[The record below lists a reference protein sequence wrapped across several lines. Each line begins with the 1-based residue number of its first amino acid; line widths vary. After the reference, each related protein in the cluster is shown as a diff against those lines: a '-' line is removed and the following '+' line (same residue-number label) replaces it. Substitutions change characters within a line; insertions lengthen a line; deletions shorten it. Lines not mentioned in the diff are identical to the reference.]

1 MRSTNRPIGLKALRR
16 SLRRTKKVTV
26 QMRSICSVK
35 LFSLSNAEGLIL
47 YTILCYTS
55 YSEANNEGV
64 CFMSYVSNRNLSNV
78 VGRIDYI
85 SNPERQENIVD
96 FYNSKD
102 MSFWQQL
109 AIENREQFKKT
120 SHAKRGRKPVEARE
134 FIIALPQDINTTDL
148 AKELCD
154 DFQKRYGVYCTC
166 AIHYKSKENNLHAHL
181 IFSERELLEKPVIE
195 GQKVAPR
202 TYYYD
207 AKGNKCKKADAVKI
221 VPKGTVIQKGCTR
234 YFDNKKDF
242 FSMSFVKDYKNHL
255 ENELNLPK
263 FDVSRHFPTKHIGK
277 NNPKSEYVS
286 EYNKLIGELNKY
298 FDLVEGEYNLEGR
311 TPKQVFCEM
320 LGSNRLYIPQIEQ
333 IKEFFVEFGKL
344 YPLNEK
350 TAQNR
355 NTSLPDIS
363 KEELIENYKEIKSDI
378 SSYFKGYNCYFD
390 ELKRFAYWEQ
400 NGHSDYVYRKE
411 LGHYKFEFAD
421 MNMNRLIEKYNMT
434 EYEGISPIKE
444 DNTRSEAYEIAK
456 AILEAL
462 QGLLERIK
470 EWFAELTGLEIEPII
485 EEQEREEMEID
496 MEDDWF

>member
-1 MRSTNRPIGLKALRR
+1 MAGYCSARKLTN
-16 SLRRTKKVTV
+16 
-26 QMRSICSVK
+26 VK
-35 LFSLSNAEGLIL
+35 
-47 YTILCYTS
+47 
-55 YSEANNEGV
+55 
-64 CFMSYVSNRNLSNV
+64 
-78 VGRIDYI
+78 GRIDYI
-85 SNPERQENIVD
+85 SNPKRQECIESYYNTADTDFWSLLAAECQQQHKQQVQKKIV
-96 FYNSKD
+96 FKNGQETVKTTLSKCC
-102 MSFWQQL
+102 
-109 AIENREQFKKT
+109 
-120 SHAKRGRKPVEARE
+120 EARE
-134 FIIALPQDINTTDL
+134 FIVGIPQDYKIT
-148 AKELCD
+148 AKEIAEW
-154 DFQKRYGVYCTC
+154 FKAKYGVECSV
-166 AIHYKSKENNLHAHL
+166 ALHWKEKTQNFHAH
-181 IFSERELLEKPVIE
+181 IIYAERTLLKEPAIIE
-195 GQKVAPR
+195 HKR

-207 AKGNKCKKADAVKI
+207 ADGKKCKKADAVKV
-221 VPKGTVIQKGCTR
+221 VPKGIETR
-234 YFDNKKDF
+234 YFSDKNKDF
-242 FSMSFVKDYKNHL
+242 KTAKFAL
-255 ENELNLPK
+255 EFKKTILANFGLDDFDRNL
-263 FDVSRHFPTKHIGK
+263 HFATKHIGK
-277 NNPKSEYVS
+277 NNPKSEYIS

-470 EWFAELTGLEIEPII
+470 EWFVEITGLEIEPVI
-485 EEQEREEMEID
+485 EEQEREEIEMD